1 MKLVYVLLLA
11 LSAFVDCNAEL
22 KRIQL
27 HRMETIRSRLDR
39 LQTSQLQK
47 LLFTKYTDPHFEPIK
62 NYMDAQYYGVIGVG
76 TPEQQ
81 FKVVFDTGSSNLWVP
96 SSKCKPSDIACLVH
110 NKYDSSRSSTYVAN
124 GTAFAIQYAKGELS
138 GFLSTDTVD
147 VSGVVVQNCTF
158 AEATQEPG
166 ATFVLAAFDGIL
178 GLAYKSIA
186 VDDVTPFF
194 VQAVQQ
200 GAVDEAVFSFY
211 LGNDPKASV
220 GGELVLGGI
229 DSKLYTG
236 SITYAPVVE
245 ERFYSILVS
254 GIEVGGSGAGYCGD
268 DGCKGVV
275 DTGTSL
281 LSGPTE
287 QVADINQKIGA
298 IAGPGGVYILPDCN
312 KIPSLPNVT
321 YTIQGRQFI
330 LTPQQYILV
339 QKVLTQT
346 QCVSGFMGLDV
357 PPPAGPLWIL
367 GDLFISEYYTIFDMA
382 QSRVGFADVNR
393 PSQ

>member
-1 MKLVYVLLLA
+1 MKLFTVLLIVLMSVMA
-11 LSAFVDCNAEL
+11 CRAEL

-27 HRMETIRSRLDR
+27 HKMETIRSRLDR
-39 LQTSQLQK
+39 LQSTRLQK
-47 LLFTKYTDPHFEPIK
+47 LLYSKYTDPHFEPIK
-62 NYMDAQYYGVIGVG
+62 NYMDAQYYGVIGIG

-96 SSKCKPSDIACLVH
+96 SIKCKPSNIACLVH
-110 NKYDSSRSSTYVAN
+110 NKYDSSKSGTYVAN
-124 GTAFAIQYAKGELS
+124 GTAFAIQYAKGQLN

-147 VSGVVVQNCTF
+147 VSWSCS
-158 AEATQEPG
+158 A
-166 ATFVLAAFDGIL
+166 
-178 GLAYKSIA
+178 
-186 VDDVTPFF
+186 
-194 VQAVQQ
+194 

-229 DSKLYTG
+229 DTKLYTG
-236 SITYAPVVE
+236 DVTYAPLIE
-245 ERFYSILVS
+245 ERWFSILVS
-254 GIEVGGSGAGYCGD
+254 GIAVGESGAGYCGD
-268 DGCKGVV
+268 QGCKGVV

-281 LSGPTE
+281 LSGPTSE
-287 QVADINQKIGA
+287 IADINNKIGA
-298 IAGPGGVYILPDCN
+298 IAGPGGAYILPDCS

-321 YTIQGRQFI
+321 YTIQGREFV

-346 QCVSGFMGLDV
+346 ECISGFMALDV

-367 GDLFISEYYTIFDMA
+367 GDVFISEYYTIFDMGNN
-382 QSRVGFADVNR
+382 RVGFADVRR
-393 PSQ
+393 P

>member
-1 MKLVYVLLLA
+1 MKLFTVLLIVLMSVMA
-11 LSAFVDCNAEL
+11 CRAEL

-27 HRMETIRSRLDR
+27 HKMETIRSRLDR
-39 LQTSQLQK
+39 LQSTRLQK
-47 LLFTKYTDPHFEPIK
+47 LLYSKYTDPHFEPIK
-62 NYMDAQYYGVIGVG
+62 NYMDAQYYGVIGIG

-96 SSKCKPSDIACLVH
+96 SIKCKPSNIACLVH
-110 NKYDSSRSSTYVAN
+110 NKYDSSKSETYVAN
-124 GTAFAIQYAKGELS
+124 GTAFAIQYAKGQLN

-147 VSGVVVQNCTF
+147 VSGVKVTNCTF
-158 AEATQEPG
+158 GEAVQEPG
-166 ATFVLAAFDGIL
+166 TSFVLAAFDGIL
-178 GLAYKSIA
+178 GLAYQSIA
-186 VDDVTPFF
+186 VDGVTPFF

-229 DSKLYTG
+229 DTKLYTG
-236 SITYAPVVE
+236 DVTYAPLIE
-245 ERFYSILVS
+245 ERWFSILVS
-254 GIEVGGSGAGYCGD
+254 GIAVGESGAGYCGD
-268 DGCKGVV
+268 QGCKGVV

-281 LSGPTE
+281 LSGPTSE
-287 QVADINQKIGA
+287 IADINNKIGA
-298 IAGPGGVYILPDCN
+298 IAGPGGAYILPDCS

-321 YTIQGRQFI
+321 YTIQGREFV

-346 QCVSGFMGLDV
+346 QCISGFMALDV

-367 GDLFISEYYTIFDMA
+367 GDVFISEYYTIFDMGNN
-382 QSRVGFADVNR
+382 RIGFADVRR
-393 PSQ
+393 P